1 MKVEQM
7 YDIIEPEKIKVA
19 LLAGGSSSERDI
31 SLASGDGA
39 QSALQEAGFVVE
51 RLDPAQKG
59 DLVRLTEGS
68 FDVAFL
74 CTHGRGG
81 EDGALQGFLET
92 IGLPYT
98 GSGVFASA
106 VCMDKTA
113 AKMVY
118 EAAGV
123 PTPVSV
129 VVRKQDGFDIEAIL
143 EKLGYRTGVAA
154 AGAAA
159 GVADAVAESTAAAD
173 TAIDSAV
180 AAGAAVTG
188 AAETRADA
196 VAKCAVK
203 AASEGSSV
211 GVYIEEGAEAVASA
225 IERAFEFDDVV
236 LVERY
241 ISGTELTVVVL
252 GNEEVS
258 ALPIIEIVPKNDSY
272 DFESKYVPGGSE
284 HICPARIGE
293 EETAQ
298 IQRYA
303 ALAHQ
308 ALGCSGVSR
317 TDFILDEEGWPWA
330 LETNT
335 LPGMTPTSL
344 LPDAA
349 RVVGMS
355 FPELCIRLVKDALNR
370 WSK

>member
-7 YDIIEPEKIKVA
+7 YDIIVPEKIKVA
-19 LLAGGSSSERDI
+19 LLAGGKSSERDI

-39 QSALQEAGFVVE
+39 QTALEEAGFVVE
-51 RLDPAQKG
+51 RLDPSQKD

-143 EKLGYRTGVAA
+143 MKLGYQAGLGVASA
-154 AGAAA
+154 TAGTA
-159 GVADAVAESTAAAD
+159 AESTAAAD
-173 TAIDSAV
+173 VVIGNAEAPGATAADS
-180 AAGAAVTG
+180 
-188 AAETRADA
+188 AETRIGA
-196 VAKCAVK
+196 VEKCAVK

-211 GVYIEEGAEAVASA
+211 GVYIEEGAEAIAAA

-272 DFESKYVPGGSE
+272 DFESKYAPGGSE
-284 HICPARIGE
+284 HICPARIGK

-317 TDFILDEEGWPWA
+317 TDFILDEEGQPWA

-349 RVVGMS
+349 RVAGMS

-370 WSK
+370 WSE

>member
-7 YDIIEPEKIKVA
+7 YDIIKPEEIKVA
-19 LLAGGSSSERDI
+19 LLAGGKSSERDI
-31 SLASGDGA
+31 SIASGDGA
-39 QSALQEAGFVVE
+39 QAALQEAGFVVE
-51 RLDPAQKG
+51 RLDPAQKE
-59 DLVRLTEGS
+59 DLVRLTEGTY
-68 FDVAFL
+68 DVAFL

-92 IGLPYT
+92 IELPYT

-129 VVRKQDGFDIEAIL
+129 AVRKQNGFDIDAVL
-143 EKLGYRTGVAA
+143 AKVGYQDESAAEGVIAGTTDA
-154 AGAAA
+154 GIGSADEHDMPGDIHSAGAAGEA
-159 GVADAVAESTAAAD
+159 LRCGC
-173 TAIDSAV
+173 
-180 AAGAAVTG
+180 
-188 AAETRADA
+188 
-196 VAKCAVK
+196 KCAVK

-211 GVYIEEGAEAVASA
+211 GVYIEEGAAAISEA

-252 GNEEVS
+252 GNEEAS
-258 ALPIIEIVPKNDSY
+258 ALPIIEIVPKNASY
-272 DFESKYVPGGSE
+272 DFESKYAPGGSE

-293 EETAQ
+293 AETAQ

-303 ALAHQ
+303 VLAHQ

-317 TDFILDEEGWPWA
+317 TDFILDEEGRSWA

-335 LPGMTPTSL
+335 LPGMTATSL

-349 RVVGMS
+349 RVAGMS
-355 FPELCIRLVKDALNR
+355 FPDLCIRLVKDALNR
-370 WSK
+370 WDG